1 MATGRSY
8 NPDPAMLRN
17 RAHQA
22 FASPFEHV
30 DLRDGE
36 LRLRPLV
43 APDAPSLFRL
53 IETDRERLGRWL
65 PWVEETCT
73 EADSARFIADAA
85 DERQRRRSLVLG
97 ILVGGTLAGTVG
109 LHYVDWFDRSAE
121 LGYWIASNAEG
132 HGHVTRA
139 ARAVLVLAFGAAAL
153 NRLTIRCAVGNERSR
168 QVAERL
174 GFRHEGLLREAQR
187 VGDRF
192 LDQHLFALVRRDF
205 DARA

>member
-1 MATGRSY
+1 
-8 NPDPAMLRN
+8 MLHN
-17 RAHQA
+17 RHQT
-22 FASPFEHV
+22 FASPFERV

-43 APDAPSLFRL
+43 ASDAFNLFRL
-53 IETDRERLGRWL
+53 IEADRDRLGRWL
-65 PWVEETCT
+65 PWIEETCT
-73 EADSARFIADAA
+73 EADSARFIVDAA

-97 ILVGGTLAGTVG
+97 ILVGGTLKGTVG

-121 LGYWIASNAEG
+121 LGYWIASQAEG
-132 HGHVTRA
+132 RGYVTRA
-139 ARAVLVLAFGAAAL
+139 ARALLALAFGSAAL
-153 NRLTIRCAVGNERSR
+153 NRLIIRCAVGNERSR

-192 LDQHLFALVRRDF
+192 LDQHIFALLPREL
-205 DARA
+205 DAHVSQDGA

>member
-1 MATGRSY
+1 
-8 NPDPAMLRN
+8 MLHN
-17 RAHQA
+17 RHQT
-22 FASPFEHV
+22 FASPFERV

-43 APDAPSLFRL
+43 ASDALSLFRL
-53 IETDRERLGRWL
+53 IEADRERLGRWL

-97 ILVGGTLAGTVG
+97 LLVGGTLAGTVG

-121 LGYWIASNAEG
+121 LGYWITSRAEG
-132 HGHVTRA
+132 RGYVTRA
-139 ARAVLVLAFGAAAL
+139 ARAVLVFAFRSVGV
-153 NRLTIRCAVGNERSR
+153 NRLIIRCAVGNERSR
-168 QVAERL
+168 QVAARL
-174 GFRHEGLLREAQR
+174 GFRHEGVAREAQR

-192 LDQHLFALVRRDF
+192 LDQHLFALLRREF
-205 DARA
+205 DAHT